1 MFKLIRVSIL
11 LSILAFV
18 AIGTWLSQV
27 RSTDWNNSLWVRVYP
42 INADGHPATQRYI
55 DSLSVGAFSG
65 IEGFFD
71 REVQRYGVMLEQPV
85 RMELGPQ
92 LNEEPPKLG
101 EQRSIL
107 NTMLWSLKT
116 RWWASSVTRGK
127 EDIAPDVRMFVRYHH
142 PDSHFV
148 LEDSLGVQK
157 GMFGIVNA
165 YAGRSYKGSNNVVLA
180 HEFLHTIGASDKY
193 DFSTNQP
200 IAPIGLAEPERSP
213 LFPQRFAEIMGGRIA
228 LSPREAVIPANLR
241 QTLIGPT
248 TAMEVGLLN
257 E

>member
-1 MFKLIRVSIL
+1 MFKLIRIFVL

-18 AIGTWLSQV
+18 AIGTWLAQV
-27 RSTDWNNSLWVRVYP
+27 RSTDWNNSLWIRMDP

-55 DSLSVGAFSG
+55 DSLSVEVFSG
-65 IEGFFD
+65 VEGFFD

-85 RMELGPQ
+85 RVELGPQ
-92 LNEEPPKLG
+92 LSEEPPKLS

-107 NTMLWSLKT
+107 NTMLWSLET

-142 PDSHFV
+142 PDSHFI

-165 YAGRSYKGSNNVVLA
+165 YAGRSFKGSNNVVLA

-193 DFSTNQP
+193 DLSTNQP

-228 LSPREAVIPANLR
+228 LSPREAVIPSSLR
-241 QTLIGPT
+241 QTVIGT
-248 TAMEVGLLN
+248 VTAREIGLL
-257 E
+257 EE